1 MYSRGSEWFYGNS
14 VKIFVEVIS
23 HTFLEVYK
31 YQKNTQKNL

>member
-1 MYSRGSEWFYGNS
+1 MYSRGSEWFYGNA